1 MKSTFELSIKP
12 LFKEIAVV
20 DNGFTKRQKKELANS
35 LRKKYGGEIEFEEL
49 RILLPFN
56 NIKNGD

>member
-35 LRKKYGGEIEFEEL
+35 LREKYGGEIEFEEL

-56 NIKNGD
+56 IKNGD

>member
-1 MKSTFELSIKP
+1 MKNKVKFSTRP

-20 DNGFTKRQKKELANS
+20 DNGFTKRQKNELANS
-35 LRKKYGGEIEFEEL
+35 LQEKYGGEIEFEEL

-56 NIKNGD
+56 IKNGD

>member
-56 NIKNGD
+56 IKNGD

>member
-20 DNGFTKRQKKELANS
+20 DNSFTKRQKKELANS
-35 LRKKYGGEIEFEEL
+35 LREKYGGEIEFEEL
-49 RILLPFN
+49 SILLPFN
-56 NIKNGD
+56 IKNGD